1 MPEVARGNAIEIGET
16 VVRAGSKIEARD
28 QVEQALMGAI
38 CNRDRQRFLVESF
51 DVAGDQRAK
60 QPAQGPLSGVVPAQG
75 CEFLLESQLLLEG
88 IEGPQAMMLLRKPCV
103 QVVHVSLF
111 KSWKKLWTYSVG
123 EGLAPQRISHPCAA
137 DAAVIR

>member
-1 MPEVARGNAIEIGET
+1 MPEVAPGNAIEIGET
-16 VVRAGSKIEARD
+16 MVRAGSKIEARD

-51 DVAGDQRAK
+51 DVAGDQGAE

-75 CEFLLESQLLLEG
+75 CEFLLEGKFLLEG
-88 IEGPQAMMLLRKPCV
+88 PIGPQAMMLLRKPRV

-111 KSWKKLWTYSVG
+111 KSWKKLWTYTVG
-123 EGLAPQRISHPCAA
+123 EGFAPW
-137 DAAVIR
+137 

>member
-28 QVEQALMGAI
+28 QVEQALIGTI
-38 CNRDRQRFLVESF
+38 CNRDRQRFLVEGF
-51 DVAGDQRAK
+51 DVAGDQGAE

-75 CEFLLESQLLLEG
+75 CEFLLEGKFLLEG
-88 IEGPQAMMLLRKPCV
+88 MEGPQAVVLLRKPCV

-123 EGLAPQRISHPCAA
+123 EGFARQ
-137 DAAVIR
+137 